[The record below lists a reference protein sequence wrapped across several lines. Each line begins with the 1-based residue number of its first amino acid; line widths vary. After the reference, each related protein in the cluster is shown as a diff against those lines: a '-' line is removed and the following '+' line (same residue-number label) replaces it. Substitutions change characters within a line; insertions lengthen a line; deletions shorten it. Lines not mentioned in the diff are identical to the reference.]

1 MCRYILIDWIIE
13 VASMKSFTPL
23 TVHMAINLID
33 RYFLRHKL
41 PHSKLQL
48 LGVTALLI
56 SARWTSNLII
66 TIREASWLTENTYEY
81 EEVVRMM
88 GELIATFRGDIRV
101 CVSEI

>member
-1 MCRYILIDWIIE
+1 MYSLRYILIDWIIE
-13 VASMKSFTPL
+13 VATMKSFSTL
-23 TVHMAINLID
+23 TVHVAINLID

-56 SARWTSNLII
+56 AARWTGNLII
-66 TIREASWLTENTYEY
+66 TIREASWLTENTYDY

-88 GELIATFRGDIRV
+88 GELLATFKGDVRV
-101 CVSEI
+101 SD